1 MYDIQIVISRHSRD
15 TVTRPIASLEPCT
28 YGSVISTKML
38 TAKTAK
44 IEIVNNDDKR
54 ALVPV
59 AVGVSRVTFRPTI
72 KILDAPTRLISSYLG
87 EGNFD
92 PST

>member
-1 MYDIQIVISRHSRD
+1 MVARHPRD
-15 TVTRPIASLEPCT
+15 TVTRLIASFEACS
-28 YGSVISTKML
+28 YGGIKSTKML

-59 AVGVSRVTFRPTI
+59 AVGVSRLTFRPTI
-72 KILDAPTRLISSYLG
+72 KILEAPTRFISSYLG

>member
-1 MYDIQIVISRHSRD
+1 MIARHLGETYSIFGGVQPCDIN
-15 TVTRPIASLEPCT
+15 
-28 YGSVISTKML
+28 STKML

-59 AVGVSRVTFRPTI
+59 AVGASRLTFRPTI
-72 KILDAPTRLISSYLG
+72 KILEAPTRSVSSYLG
-87 EGNFD
+87 EGNFN

>member
-1 MYDIQIVISRHSRD
+1 MVARHSRD
-15 TVTRPIASLEPCT
+15 TFSRPIASLEAFT
-28 YGSVISTKML
+28 YGCIRSTKML

-59 AVGVSRVTFRPTI
+59 AVGVSRLTFRPTI
-72 KILDAPTRLISSYLG
+72 KILEAPTRSISSYLG

>member
-1 MYDIQIVISRHSRD
+1 MIARHSGG
-15 TVTRPIASLEPCT
+15 TVTCPIASLEACA
-28 YGSVISTKML
+28 YGDIRSTKML
-38 TAKTAK
+38 TVKTAK

-59 AVGVSRVTFRPTI
+59 AVGVSRLTFRPTI
-72 KILDAPTRLISSYLG
+72 KILEAPTRFISSYLG